1 MVADLRAEFGGAD
14 IAGWGVGP
22 VLDKFR
28 KVSRIA
34 VLRGGGLGDL
44 LFALPAVSALVA
56 AYPGATVTLLGTPVH
71 AELLGSTVG
80 PVSDVRVLPIA
91 EGLRPG
97 REEPAAVEAFLV
109 SMRREEFDLA
119 VQLHGGGRYSNP
131 FLRLLGARHTVGSR
145 TADAVPLERNLPY
158 VYYQH
163 EPLRGLEVA
172 GLAGA
177 PPVGLEA
184 KLRPRE
190 RDLSKVKEFLDRL
203 RDRPATPVVAI
214 HPGAM
219 DPRRRW
225 PAENFGKVA
234 ATCAAEGCRVVV
246 LGTADE
252 RKLADEVVTAAGSD
266 RVISLAGTL
275 SMGALAALLD
285 SCAVL
290 LGNDSGPRHLAQAL
304 GTPTV
309 GLYWVG
315 NLINA
320 GPLGRSLHRIHL
332 SWVTRCPDC
341 GADVTQVGWTAPRCE
356 HDTSLLAGIS
366 PTDVYSDVRSFTAM
380 TPLAHGR

>member
-97 REEPAAVEAFLV
+97 REELAAVEAFLV

-184 KLRPRE
+184 RLRPRE

-246 LGTADE
+246 LGTVDE
-252 RKLADEVVTAAGSD
+252 RKLADEVVMRPAQTGSSRWPAHSAWAPWQPCWTAALCCWAMTAAPATWPRPWGLP
-266 RVISLAGTL
+266 RW
-275 SMGALAALLD
+275 ALLGGQPD
-285 SCAVL
+285 QCGPAGPKPAPRPSRLGDTVPGVRRGRHPGRVDGPRCPHDKSTAEGVKPDGCL
-290 LGNDSGPRHLAQAL
+290 LGCRP
-304 GTPTV
+304 
-309 GLYWVG
+309 
-315 NLINA
+315 
-320 GPLGRSLHRIHL
+320 
-332 SWVTRCPDC
+332 
-341 GADVTQVGWTAPRCE
+341 
-356 HDTSLLAGIS
+356 
-366 PTDVYSDVRSFTAM
+366 FTAM
-380 TPLAHGR
+380 NPLPHGR